1 MPQFLPFYFVNM
13 LTYSFL
19 LLLIV
24 ILFPLIYT
32 ELCYVADYSKEF
44 SCFVESF
51 IPLIRVTGNPKQK
64 LNLNFVTGLTNA
76 VFLNRSYS
84 SSRLSKNERN
94 SFSINPDL
102 QQVLIGLCLG
112 DLCITKPGK
121 NPRLQFAQGS
131 INEAYILHSYDLF
144 KDYCGSAPKLYEGK
158 LDKRTGLIYSSIRF
172 KTLSLPCFSNYYD
185 LFYYN
190 GVKRIPLNINELL
203 TPLGLAYWAM
213 DDGCKH
219 NSGFHLC
226 TDSYTFTEVQLLINV
241 LKENFDLNCTYNK
254 RGKDSH
260 RIYIKS
266 DSMDKFR
273 SLVTPYFHESMMYK
287 LTA

>member
-13 LTYSFL
+13 FSYSFL
-19 LLLIV
+19 LLLLV
-24 ILFPLIYT
+24 TLFPLIYT
-32 ELCYVADYSKEF
+32 ELCYVADYSKEL
-44 SCFVESF
+44 SGFVESF
-51 IPLIRVTGNPKQK
+51 IPLIIVTGNPKQK
-64 LNLNFVTGLTNA
+64 LD
-76 VFLNRSYS
+76 LNRPYS
-84 SSRLSKNERN
+84 SGRLSKNERN

-102 QQVLIGLCLG
+102 EQVLIGLCLG

-131 INEAYILHSYDLF
+131 INEAYILHLYDSF
-144 KDYCGSAPKLYEGK
+144 KNYCGSAPKLYEGK

-190 GVKRIPLNINELL
+190 GVKGIPLNINKLL

-219 NSGFHLC
+219 NSGFHRKK
-226 TDSYTFTEVQLLINV
+226 Y
-241 LKENFDLNCTYNK
+241 
-254 RGKDSH
+254 
-260 RIYIKS
+260 KS
-266 DSMDKFR
+266 IDM
-273 SLVTPYFHESMMYK
+273 
-287 LTA
+287 